1 MDVYQLVGDGQLLV
15 ASLIA
20 IVAGLVSFLSP
31 CVLPLVPGYLAYVS
45 ASASTVTPA
54 RPASRRA
61 PRTVSAGGAPA
72 HVAATQ
78 APSSTSADGGTAP
91 DQAAARAQE
100 KQVRRR
106 MVVGSLLFVAGFTV
120 VFIAI
125 LSLAGSVGSWL
136 VQWED
141 PITRIMGVLIIV
153 MGLVFMG
160 LFGGM
165 QRTSRMKLKPRVG
178 LAGAP
183 LLGAVF
189 AIGWT
194 PCVGPTLAVIGTLA
208 LQGGTAGRGAWLALL
223 YCVGLGLPFVL
234 AALGFGWMT
243 TATTFVK
250 RHIRAVNLIGGGVL
264 IVIGL
269 MMVSGIWIRI
279 MYSLQAVMS
288 SFVPAI

>member
-45 ASASTVTPA
+45 ASASTATVTRK
-54 RPASRRA
+54 RPV
-61 PRTVSAGGAPA
+61 RTGVAVSATTPGFTGFAGAQEDTLDP
-72 HVAATQ
+72 VVV
-78 APSSTSADGGTAP
+78 
-91 DQAAARAQE
+91 RAQE

-106 MVVGSLLFVAGFTV
+106 MVVGALLFVAGFTA

-279 MYSLQAVMS
+279 MYALQAVMS

>member
-1 MDVYQLVGDGQLLV
+1 MNVYEVVADGQLLA

-20 IVAGLVSFLSP
+20 ILAGLVSFLSP
-31 CVLPLVPGYLAYVS
+31 CVLPLVPGYLGYVS
-45 ASASTVTPA
+45 ASASTV
-54 RPASRRA
+54 
-61 PRTVSAGGAPA
+61 RT
-72 HVAATQ
+72 
-78 APSSTSADGGTAP
+78 
-91 DQAAARAQE
+91 AAADPMPERG
-100 KQVRRR
+100 VRRR
-106 MVVGSLLFVAGFTV
+106 MVLGSVLFVAGFTA
-120 VFIAI
+120 VFVAI

-141 PITRIMGVLIIV
+141 PITRVMGVIIIV
-153 MGLVFMG
+153 MGLVFVG
-160 LFGGM
+160 VFGGM
-165 QRTSRMKLKPRVG
+165 QRTTRIRLKPRVG
-178 LAGAP
+178 IAGAP

-234 AALGFGWMT
+234 AALGFGWMA

-264 IVIGL
+264 ILIGL
-269 MMVSGIWIRI
+269 LMVSGVWVRI

>member
-1 MDVYQLVGDGQLLV
+1 MNVYEVVADGQLLA

-20 IVAGLVSFLSP
+20 ILAGLVSFLSP
-31 CVLPLVPGYLAYVS
+31 CVLPLVPGYLGYVS
-45 ASASTVTPA
+45 ASASTA
-54 RPASRRA
+54 RTA
-61 PRTVSAGGAPA
+61 
-72 HVAATQ
+72 
-78 APSSTSADGGTAP
+78 SADPAP
-91 DQAAARAQE
+91 ERG
-100 KQVRRR
+100 VRRR
-106 MVVGSLLFVAGFTV
+106 MVLGAVLFVAGFTA
-120 VFIAI
+120 VFVAI

-141 PITRIMGVLIIV
+141 PITRVMGVIIIV
-153 MGLVFMG
+153 MGLVFVG
-160 LFGGM
+160 VFGGM
-165 QRTSRMKLKPRVG
+165 QRTTRIRLKPRVG
-178 LAGAP
+178 IAGAP

-234 AALGFGWMT
+234 AALGFGWMA

-264 IVIGL
+264 ILIGL
-269 MMVSGIWIRI
+269 LMVSGFWVRI